1 MSDIRGAVH
10 YIKFQM
16 HTMVLPAPKLGKSV
30 TWYSKNSSK
39 RNMHDPIERSTI
51 TGRNYA
57 TKVQ

>member
-1 MSDIRGAVH
+1 
-10 YIKFQM
+10 M

-39 RNMHDPIERSTI
+39 RNVHDPIERATI